1 MKNKKMKKS
10 NEKMDF
16 KTLWLFEWMR
26 FNFLQA
32 TLSYPSPPPPPTP
45 FPPNGEELTSRFEH
59 RTIRIQ
65 YLDH

>member
-1 MKNKKMKKS
+1 MKNKKVKKS

-32 TLSYPSPPPPPTP
+32 TLSYPSPPPPPPPP
-45 FPPNGEELTSRFEH
+45 FLLMGRN
-59 RTIRIQ
+59 
-65 YLDH
+65 